1 MSKKKL
7 AGIIV
12 GSIIVIIIIA
22 AIATPTPTYTLNV
35 NVNPPQAGSVSPVGG
50 EYESGE
56 QVTLTASPA
65 SGYTFDYWEGA
76 VSGSSNTVTVTMNSN
91 KTITARFKVAELEPP
106 PELETLK
113 VHFIDVGQGDS
124 ILLDLG
130 DTEVLID
137 GGEKSPGVVSYIDDY
152 VDGPLEVMV
161 ATHPHTDHIGGLI
174 AVLDAFEVD
183 EIWLNGDTTTS
194 QTYSQFMSAVN
205 SEGATV
211 YEARRGD
218 IIQAG
223 NLTFNVLHPANLSG
237 TTNDNSIVLSL
248 SYGQVDF
255 LFTGDAEQEAEASML
270 RQSIVPVPDVEI
282 LKVGHHGSRTASS
295 IGFLLVTK
303 PECAIYMAGEGNSYG
318 HPHEETIINLCE
330 VGAEIYGTDI
340 HGTII
345 ITTDGETY
353 NLLPLKNVP
362 PVVCPTIT
370 TYALTI
376 SVNGQ
381 GTTNPSVGNYNYD
394 SGTQVTITASPASG
408 WKFDH
413 WSGTDNNAINPTTL
427 TMNSNKSVTAYFV
440 ETPPEQYI
448 LTISTSPSGSGSVSP
463 SAGTFDAGTMVTLTA
478 NPDPGWQFDH
488 WSGDASGT
496 SPTIVITMDSDK
508 DVTAYFEE
516 ETSIAS
522 DVQIIYIFYDGVVY
536 RTESDEY
543 VEIKNLGDTSQDLE
557 GWVLKDIS
565 EGYPSFTFPSYV
577 LAPGAKIR
585 VYTNEIHPEW
595 GGFSFGYSKAIWN
608 NTDPDWAALYNAQ
621 GQEVSRKSY

>member
-7 AGIIV
+7 IGIIV
-12 GSIIVIIIIA
+12 ACIMAVIAVIVVTNPGQPI
-22 AIATPTPTYTLNV
+22 PTAQNYTLTTYIS
-35 NVNPPQAGSVSPVGG
+35 PSGAGSVSPAGG
-50 EYESGE
+50 QYESGV
-56 QVTLTASPA
+56 QITLTATPA
-65 SGYTFDYWEGA
+65 SGYTFDYWEDLA
-76 VSGSSNTVTVTMNSN
+76 SSSSNTVSSNTVTITMNAH
-91 KTITARFKVAELEPP
+91 KAITAHFKVVDHAEQG
-106 PELETLK
+106 TLT
-113 VHFIDVGQGDS
+113 VHFIDVGQGDA

-183 EIWLNGDTTTS
+183 EIWLNDDTTTS

-205 SEGATV
+205 SEGAEVFT
-211 YEARRGD
+211 AGRGD
-218 IIQAG
+218 TIQAG
-223 NLTFNVLHPANLSG
+223 NLTFNVLNPANLSG
-237 TTNDNSIVLSL
+237 TINNNSIVLSL

-270 RQSIVPVPDVEI
+270 AEGIVPDVEI

-295 IGFLLVTK
+295 IQFLQAAE
-303 PECAIYMAGEGNSYG
+303 PECAIYMAGQGNSYG
-318 HPHEETIINLCE
+318 HPHQETITSLCE

-340 HGTII
+340 HGTVIV
-345 ITTDGETY
+345 TTDGVTY
-353 NLLPLKNVP
+353 SVLPSSDLP
-362 PVVCPTIT
+362 PVACSSAT
-370 TYALTI
+370 THDLTI

-381 GTTNPSVGNYNYD
+381 GTTNPSAGTYEYD
-394 SGTQVTITASPASG
+394 SGTEITITASPASG

-413 WSGTDNNAINPTTL
+413 WSGDT
-427 TMNSNKSVTAYFV
+427 
-440 ETPPEQYI
+440 
-448 LTISTSPSGSGSVSP
+448 
-463 SAGTFDAGTMVTLTA
+463 
-478 NPDPGWQFDH
+478 
-488 WSGDASGT
+488 SGT
-496 SPTIVITMDSDK
+496 SPTIVITMDCDK
-508 DVTAYFEE
+508 DVTAYFEGE
-516 ETSIAS
+516 SEVSS
-522 DVQIIYIFYDGVVY
+522 DVQITYIFYDGVVY

-543 VEIKNLGDTSQDLE
+543 VEITNLGDTSQDLK

-577 LAPGAKIR
+577 LAAGVKIR
-585 VYTNEIHPEW
+585 VYTNEIHSEW